1 MHKHL
6 NAREWLEAQRLV
18 SDCEFIPELIDLLDD
33 QEDLQLASATVDDT
47 FNALDRH
54 LPSKL
59 KEVVRLDRWR
69 QVEHIVDRLDLLD
82 EIEMMIH
89 AASDGMTWPNGTE
102 PVDAK
107 DRLEAMLDSPRWLD
121 YDL

>member
-1 MHKHL
+1 M
-6 NAREWLEAQRLV
+6 
-18 SDCEFIPELIDLLDD
+18 LDD